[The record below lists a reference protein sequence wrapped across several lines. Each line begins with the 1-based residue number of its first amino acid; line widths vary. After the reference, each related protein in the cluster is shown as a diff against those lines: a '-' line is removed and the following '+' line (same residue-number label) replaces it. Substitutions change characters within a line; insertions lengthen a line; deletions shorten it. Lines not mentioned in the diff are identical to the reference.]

1 MPAFG
6 GVIKSLGSARGLVL
20 TAGGGVVLTVTGGRL
35 TIIGFLGWEPRKPS
49 LGRTGW
55 PEDPGQLVPLCL
67 LSVLGLRAA
76 IPIPLGFEVVPRL
89 VVEGVIRVTFG
100 PWPGRFC
107 ACVLFGEEDG
117 APLLNPGLVVT
128 FPGFAVPWLSALNP
142 CPPPRAEGAPTT
154 PGEGTRWSPILPP

>member
-1 MPAFG
+1 MLA
-6 GVIKSLGSARGLVL
+6 V
-20 TAGGGVVLTVTGGRL
+20 GGVVVLPVTGRRL
-35 TIIGFLGWEPRKPS
+35 TIIGFLGWELREPS

-55 PEDPGQLVPLCL
+55 LEDPGLFDKDPGQLVPLCL

-89 VVEGVIRVTFG
+89 VVEGVIGVTFG

-107 ACVLFGEEDG
+107 ACVLFGEVDG

-128 FPGFAVPWLSALNP
+128 FPEFAVP
-142 CPPPRAEGAPTT
+142 
-154 PGEGTRWSPILPP
+154 